1 MWRFVFY
8 SEAVKSRALRQKV
21 CVMAASTASI
31 FAKLAGI
38 VSIALF
44 TGAVNAQAG
53 APPPDFAQDTQ
64 RWLESAVAAAELP
77 PVPNALPLRM
87 QVIVGSLDSRLHLA
101 PCARIEPYL
110 PTGTRLWG
118 RTRIGLRCLEGVT
131 KWNVF
136 LPVTVKAMGR
146 AWVLRSNVNAGAVLS
161 SADASEAEV
170 DWAEDTSPV
179 VTDPAQWAG
188 QLASRSLAAGQTL
201 RQSVLKAATA
211 FPAGTQVRVVAQGG
225 GFSISTDAQAL
236 GAGVIG
242 QSVRLRM
249 EGGRTVTGQVI
260 DARTVKLDL

>member
-1 MWRFVFY
+1 
-8 SEAVKSRALRQKV
+8 
-21 CVMAASTASI
+21 MAASTASI
-31 FAKLAGI
+31 FAKLAGT

-44 TGAVNAQAG
+44 TWTVNAQTAVS
-53 APPPDFAQDTQ
+53 PSPPDFAQDTQ

-77 PVPNALPLRM
+77 PAPNALPLRM
-87 QVIVGSLDSRLHLA
+87 QVIVGALDSRLHLA

-118 RTRIGLRCLEGVT
+118 RTRIGLRCMEGVT

-236 GAGVIG
+236 SAGVIG